1 MGSSHPKYFLEN
13 FNDVTVSGWRKHLT
27 PKMTADV
34 VKPTLKDSRYYNDT
48 GVNHHKRRIW
58 PEWTRDAIRDD
69 VTWKRATKKKT
80 ALKNIKFYLFFILFT
95 RKVRLKSYKS
105 ELCSH

>member
-48 GVNHHKRRIW
+48 GVNHHKRRI
-58 PEWTRDAIRDD
+58 
-69 VTWKRATKKKT
+69 
-80 ALKNIKFYLFFILFT
+80 
-95 RKVRLKSYKS
+95 
-105 ELCSH
+105 